1 MPDRF
6 DRKTRSRIMAS
17 IRGKNT
23 QPELTV
29 RRFLHARGLRF
40 RLHNASLPGR
50 PDIVLAKHRT
60 VVFVHGCFW
69 HGHANCRLASMPA
82 SNRRFWR
89 EKLAGNRRRDRRK
102 ARALK
107 KAGWKVLTIWQCQL
121 DGKRLRRLTDR
132 IRG

>member
-1 MPDRF
+1 
-6 DRKTRSRIMAS
+6 MAS

-29 RRFLHARGLRF
+29 RRFLHAMGFRF
-40 RLHNASLPGR
+40 RLHHAGLPGR

-102 ARALK
+102 ARALRL
-107 KAGWKVLTIWQCQL
+107 AGWKVLTIWQCQL
-121 DGKRLRRLTDR
+121 DRKRLRRLARR